1 MIKKILIFITIIFI
15 SLPTFTHA
23 NEEVGDLAKN
33 WFTTFSYKISSKY
46 DINKEI
52 LYFEA
57 FSSKLDSLLITKEF
71 NEAQIKLIN
80 DLILLSNEYVSKQ
93 YLYLNQNENLITI
106 QKSALV
112 NKFKLKSYN
121 KENIFLENWTWY
133 TYNYDSHLY
142 FDVNNDEL
150 NQATLDW
157 NNINK
162 YNSIVFIREDWRF
175 WFINNYTK
183 VKLIPDS
190 IIYWIPWKYNF
201 LKELKDDKQELNQ
214 DTDNVFNI
222 LKTIT
227 KDLTKW
233 KTSDEKIQIIYDY
246 VISNIEY
253 TQNFSFEQ
261 AEVFSWI
268 HTFANKNWVCEW
280 YVKLFLYMLNFAN
293 LNHSEVI
300 RWYVLDAPDFPS
312 VWHAWIKIEDKYYD
326 PTFDDP
332 IWQTNTKTKEQYNYF
347 WLPYDLFYTNRYD
360 FDKIPSFLK
369 EKSLE
374 YREDF
379 ISKRISSLL
388 YKYKDSWYNILRLYL
403 IKYEN
408 GIDLNKK
415 LDIEDLKKIIPY
427 YEVNNWNII
436 INWREENISNIKY
449 YLIDDSKVEN
459 ILEQLDYNFE
469 WYYLFKW
476 KLENWTYEYR
486 LSYNVSFN

>member
-1 MIKKILIFITIIFI
+1 
-15 SLPTFTHA
+15 
-23 NEEVGDLAKN
+23 
-33 WFTTFSYKISSKY
+33 
-46 DINKEI
+46 
-52 LYFEA
+52 
-57 FSSKLDSLLITKEF
+57 
-71 NEAQIKLIN
+71 
-80 DLILLSNEYVSKQ
+80 
-93 YLYLNQNENLITI
+93 
-106 QKSALV
+106 
-112 NKFKLKSYN
+112 
-121 KENIFLENWTWY
+121 
-133 TYNYDSHLY
+133 
-142 FDVNNDEL
+142 
-150 NQATLDW
+150 
-157 NNINK
+157 
-162 YNSIVFIREDWRF
+162 
-175 WFINNYTK
+175 
-183 VKLIPDS
+183 
-190 IIYWIPWKYNF
+190 
-201 LKELKDDKQELNQ
+201 
-214 DTDNVFNI
+214 
-222 LKTIT
+222 
-227 KDLTKW
+227 
-233 KTSDEKIQIIYDY
+233 
-246 VISNIEY
+246 
-253 TQNFSFEQ
+253 
-261 AEVFSWI
+261 
-268 HTFANKNWVCEW
+268 
-280 YVKLFLYMLNFAN
+280 MLNFAN